1 MIECNLSGFDAVIM
15 ACVAAFG
22 GYFGAYLKKGAEIQS
37 MSDNIKEL
45 AEQQKK
51 IVEATE
57 QVKQDIEH
65 QVWRKKELELIR
77 RQKMEEF
84 AILCIELPQHITDEF
99 SRRSLDIN
107 ADYDMHHYKKFMFIQ
122 RLYLPNFEMEVDKLV
137 DILNKYDDLI
147 TELQKKSNLNL
158 GYLKNYAPRF
168 REIRNELEL
177 FSAGVIAKVGDEI
190 EKMGH
195 A

>member
-1 MIECNLSGFDAVIM
+1 MIESNLSGLDTIIT

-22 GYFGAYLKKGAEIQS
+22 GYLGAYFKKGAEIQS

-51 IVEATE
+51 IAEATE

-65 QVWRKKELELIR
+65 QVWRKKELELVR

-84 AILCIELPQHITDEF
+84 AILCMDLPQHITDEF
-99 SRRSLDIN
+99 SQRSLDIN
-107 ADYDMHHYKKFMFIQ
+107 ADYDRHHYKKFMFIQ
-122 RLYLPNFEMEVDKLV
+122 RLYLPNFEIDVDKLV
-137 DILNKYDDLI
+137 DILKKYDDLV
-147 TELQKKSNLNL
+147 TELQKEINPNLEFL
-158 GYLKNYAPRF
+158 QNYTPRF
-168 REIRNELEL
+168 REIRNELEFL
-177 FSAGVIAKVGDEI
+177 SADVISKVRDEI